1 MHLTE
6 FFEFPVNAIDAAC
19 IITDPPNTQRLAW
32 MGGASDKTGLLD
44 RERMRLAKRDRVT
57 QLQMW

>member
-6 FFEFPVNAIDAAC
+6 FFEFPVNATGTAC

-32 MGGASDKTGLLD
+32 MGASDKTGLLD
-44 RERMRLAKRDRVT
+44 QETMRLAKRDRVT